1 MGTPDDDNVIALPLP
16 ASRHGSSTELLT
28 MLREAVRGLDEI
40 GEGFER
46 INPSVHWSTG
56 RWSAASMAFRM
67 RLDPAERQLAGLRQI
82 DPADWPDISWS
93 IELSSARAN
102 FEHELRAIV
111 SLLNILL
118 HCDLS
123 PGERAWQTQRFTSDG
138 KGFLEAL
145 WRLREVIATR
155 PREQAGFRDL

>member
-46 INPSVHWSTG
+46 IDPSVNWSTG

-102 FEHELRAIV
+102 FEHEL
-111 SLLNILL
+111 L

-123 PGERAWQTQRFTSDG
+123 PGERAWQTQRFTSDS